1 MKRLLILISIL
12 TLALTLTFALS
23 GCSGST
29 DEFEGKNIVTFKV
42 NGGILN
48 YGTSST
54 KTSVNFAYYPGT
66 YILDPSKDIPNYS
79 ISRSGYDFTGWYTD
93 EACTPSSKWDFE
105 TPFETPTLT
114 LYAGWEKSI
123 RHTYSVYYV
132 DETSGEPVKL
142 GDYNALAGDTFSDWK
157 DVASLRGGYTCVGYY
172 ADKELTTPWDDS
184 FAHPGGES
192 DLDIPVY
199 ADYIEGEWELVSN
212 YEQLKSSVLVGNVYL
227 TADIDCEGK
236 EFPVVTAFS
245 GIFEG
250 NGYTVSN
257 FKVNKSGTATTPTAA
272 IFRRLTSTAQVENVN
287 FENITYIFND
297 IKASTATV
305 TVTPKIAALAI
316 DMQVGAKVKNVTVT
330 GTVNTNYTG
339 ELPCVNSVYFYE
351 GTPDEAIMEG
361 VETFNA
367 QITVNPQTNENQ

>member
-29 DEFEGKNIVTFKV
+29 DDLEGKNIVTFKV

-93 EACTPSSKWDFE
+93 EACTPSSKWDFS
-105 TPFETPTLT
+105 TPFEESTLT

-123 RHTYSVYYV
+123 IYTYSVYYV

-157 DVASLRGGYTCVGYY
+157 DVAEERAGYTCIGYY
-172 ADKELTTPWDDS
+172 SDKELTTPWDES
-184 FAHPGGES
+184 FAHPGGEV

-199 ADYIEGEWELVSN
+199 AEYIEGEWELAGN
-212 YEQLKSSVLVGNVYL
+212 YEQLKRAVTIGNVYL

-236 EFPVVTAFS
+236 EFSVGTAFS
-245 GIFEG
+245 GIFNG

-257 FKVNKSGTATTPTAA
+257 FKVSKGGTKPTPTSA
-272 IFRRLTSTAQVENVN
+272 IFRRLTATAEITNVTFAN
-287 FENITYIFND
+287 VTYDFTEIS
-297 IKASTATV
+297 ASTATI
-305 TVTPKIAALAI
+305 TVSPKVAALAV
-316 DMQVGAKVKNVTVT
+316 DMQAGAKVTNVTII
-330 GTVNTNYTG
+330 GTLTTNYTG
-339 ELPCVNSVYFYE
+339 ELSCINSAYFHE
-351 GTPDEAIMEG
+351 GTADATVMAG
-361 VETFNA
+361 VENFNA
-367 QITVNPQTNENQ
+367 QITVTNP